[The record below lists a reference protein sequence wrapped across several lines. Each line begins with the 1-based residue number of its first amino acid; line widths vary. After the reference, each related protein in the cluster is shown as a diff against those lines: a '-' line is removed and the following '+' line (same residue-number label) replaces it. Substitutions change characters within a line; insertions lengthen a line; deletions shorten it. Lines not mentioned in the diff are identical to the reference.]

1 MPSKKFSPQT
11 LSLPEL
17 PFSHEKAQKRMQV
30 RAQAKLQSQPLLKAE
45 RSSPKAKPF
54 PRKLGVASTPT
65 LLGNQVALV
74 WDVPGL
80 VAGVDEAGR
89 GPLAGPVVAAAVILD
104 DLRPIPGLD
113 DSKKLTALKREKL
126 FDQIYAQALCVSVG
140 QASVEEI
147 DRINILQAT
156 MLAMQ
161 RAVNGLRLKPVKV
174 LVDGNRIPTL
184 DVLAEAIVGGDALV
198 KSISAASIIA
208 KVTRDRLC
216 LQMHAQYPE
225 FGFDGHKGYGSAAHM
240 AALQKHGA
248 TSIHRSSYAPIRALI
263 EQGNLYKIKEKGQK
277 SAVTV

>member
-1 MPSKKFSPQT
+1 MPSKKSLPQT
-11 LSLPEL
+11 LNLPEL
-17 PFSHEKAQKRMQV
+17 PLPSGKAQK
-30 RAQAKLQSQPLLKAE
+30 QATAPGQSQALSKAQRG
-45 RSSPKAKPF
+45 RSNPKPS
-54 PRKLGVASTPT
+54 PRKLSASSISTPQ
-65 LLGNQVALV
+65 GNQVALV

-147 DRINILQAT
+147 DRVNILQAT

-208 KVTRDRLC
+208 KVTRDRMC

-225 FGFDGHKGYGSAAHM
+225 FGFDGHKGYGSATHM
-240 AALQKHGA
+240 AALKKHGV
-248 TSIHRSSYAPIRALI
+248 TPIHRSSYAPVRALI
-263 EQGNLYKIKEKGQK
+263 AQGNLYKTKEKGQK
-277 SAVTV
+277 SAVAA